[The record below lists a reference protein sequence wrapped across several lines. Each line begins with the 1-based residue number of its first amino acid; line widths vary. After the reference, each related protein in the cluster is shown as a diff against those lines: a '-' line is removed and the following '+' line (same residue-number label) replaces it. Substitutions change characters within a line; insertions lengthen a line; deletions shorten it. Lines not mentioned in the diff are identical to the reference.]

1 MNMKPLNYLILGA
14 IVSLIAIIGYI
25 NYSKEMTTE
34 NTTTSIDQ
42 PLGLDTIDG
51 GISDPGCTVKTDSPS
66 LDPCK

>member
-1 MNMKPLNYLILGA
+1 MKPLNYLILGA

-25 NYSKEMTTE
+25 NYSKEMITE

-51 GISDPGCTVKTDSPS
+51 GISDPGCTIETDSLS